1 MPISIIEDTPK
12 SLVIEF
18 QGIDRGVAEAIADK
32 LQNAEGIDFAGVEK
46 EHPEIG
52 NPRLVVKASKNP
64 KALVSKAIDELL
76 EEVEQLKVQ
85 MPKK

>member
-12 SLVIEF
+12 SLVVEF
-18 QGIDRGVAEAIADK
+18 QGIDRGIAEAIADK

-64 KALVSKAIDELL
+64 KTLVSKAIDEIL

>member
-64 KALVSKAIDELL
+64 KALVSKAIDEIL

>member
-12 SLVIEF
+12 SLVVEF
-18 QGIDRGVAEAIADK
+18 QGIDRGIAEAIADK

-64 KALVSKAIDELL
+64 KALVSKAIDEIL